1 MSNEKAIFGG
11 FIPPEFYGTL
21 EELREIQAE
30 FATKMVLEEYLKNRE
45 LEKLEKRSINSDK
58 MNIFMM
64 FVSLLVKVSKKH
76 NGTVKIVEE
85 SPAGNAIAEMDSFV
99 LNPDE
104 LKLFKTLLSSG
115 ASINFEPL
123 TSGKVCVSVVV
134 PGTFE

>member
-85 SPAGNAIAEMDSFV
+85 SS
-99 LNPDE
+99 
-104 LKLFKTLLSSG
+104 K
-115 ASINFEPL
+115 
-123 TSGKVCVSVVV
+123 
-134 PGTFE
+134 